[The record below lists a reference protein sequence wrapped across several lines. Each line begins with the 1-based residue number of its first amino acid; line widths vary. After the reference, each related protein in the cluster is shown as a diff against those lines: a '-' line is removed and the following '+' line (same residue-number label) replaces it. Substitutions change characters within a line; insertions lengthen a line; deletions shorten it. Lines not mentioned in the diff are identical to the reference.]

1 MEAVLLLL
9 VFLEMLV
16 TASGDVV
23 NNFYVEQLLVVFGSS
38 VAERK

>member
-1 MEAVLLLL
+1 MLL

-16 TASGDVV
+16 TVSGDVAS
-23 NNFYVEQLLVVFGSS
+23 NFNVRKLLVVFGSS